1 MFRLPLAIIAG
12 AALMAGAALAQPA
25 PAPQSSPSLS
35 TARADASLPQPL
47 ATSDLGSISAGQG
60 TTYNTVTTQTLGATD
75 TGNSIVAGTVTNG
88 DVNVGAGA
96 FSGFNGVG
104 NFVVNTG
111 NNNIVQGTLSVT
123 VVPLSQ

>member
-1 MFRLPLAIIAG
+1 MFRLPFAILAG
-12 AALMAGAALAQPA
+12 AVLMANAALAQPA
-25 PAPQSSPSLS
+25 AAPQSSSSSS
-35 TARADASLPQPL
+35 TARADATLPQPL
-47 ATSDLGSISAGQG
+47 ATSNLGSISAGQG
-60 TTYNTVTTQTLGATD
+60 ITYNTMTNQTLGATD

-111 NNNIVQGTLSVT
+111 NNNIVQG
-123 VVPLSQ
+123 